1 MTCCARSQAT
11 EAGRAFIAEH
21 IEPYQKAFGYKSM
34 WAHEFSFTT
43 WRENPAPIIEAVR
56 GYLETDYDYPAEL
69 QAVADDLEAAKAEV
83 FEGVPR
89 PAARDELAR
98 ALELSLRMNPLTPD
112 HHFYIDQ
119 GTNARVRLVLIA
131 IGRKLVAEQ
140 RARPTPRTSCTS
152 STTSCAAS
160 WPAASPSTRGAR
172 RRPPRRARRRLRGA
186 PPRLGRHGDPG
197 VRRLPVLVAV
207 GVPGEAAPPAA
218 GARGRDPRPAGL
230 GRRGRGHGPGRALPP
245 SSSARCSEGEIVV
258 CRMTSPS
265 WVVLFTKIAGLVTDA
280 GGMASHP
287 AVVSREFG
295 IPAVVGTSDA
305 TRRIKTGDRVRVNGS
320 TGRVEIV
327 GDVRT
332 TRQGL
337 YTATRQP
344 RPGDRRASDAP
355 LVLPFT
361 DPRCQE
367 VELTGGKGASLATMT
382 AEDLPVPPASSSP
395 RRPSRPPS
403 TPTPCGRP

>member
-1 MTCCARSQAT
+1 M
-11 EAGRAFIAEH
+11 
-21 IEPYQKAFGYKSM
+21 Y
-34 WAHEFSFTT
+34 AHEFSFTT
-43 WRENPAPIIEAVR
+43 WREDPAPIIEAIR

-69 QAVADDLEAAKAEV
+69 QAVADDLEKAKAEV
-83 FEGVPR
+83 IEGVEAGP
-89 PAARDELAR
+89 ARDELER

-131 IGRKLVAEQ
+131 IGRKLVADDTLDDAEDVMYLKYNELR
-140 RARPTPRTSCTS
+140 RAHGGQQLLRRQ
-152 STTSCAAS
+152 
-160 WPAASPSTRGAR
+160 GAR
-172 RRPPRRARRRLRGA
+172 RRPPRRPRGRLRDA
-186 PPRLGRHGDPG
+186 PARLDRHRDRG

-207 GVPGEAAPPAA
+207 GLPREAQPARARRTRARSRACPPRPASSRAPPASCS
-218 GARGRDPRPAGL
+218 
-230 GRRGRGHGPGRALPP
+230 PP
-245 SSSARCSEGEIVV
+245 SSSARCERDEIVV

-305 TRRIKTGDRVRVNGS
+305 TRRIKTGDRMRVNGS

-332 TRQGL
+332 APAAGALSTDDRHPPHL
-337 YTATRQP
+337 DR
-344 RPGDRRASDAP
+344 GDRRAAARRSAGSCRSP
-355 LVLPFT
+355 T
-361 DPRCQE
+361 
-367 VELTGGKGASLATMT
+367 LA
-382 AEDLPVPPASSSP
+382 ARWSS
-395 RRPSRPPS
+395 
-403 TPTPCGRP
+403 